1 MRMPRAFA
9 PQASAR
15 ERGVAVRRPPSERSP
30 VAVVSIPPWVRPAA
44 GHVPEAGST
53 CPSSAGPR
61 GTGGPR
67 LHSGDRDGLALRNA
81 LRARAR

>member
-30 VAVVSIPPWVRPAA
+30 VAVVKHPALGTPRSRPRTR
-44 GHVPEAGST
+44 GRVNLPELRWTPRNGR
-53 CPSSAGPR
+53 SSSPFWR
-61 GTGGPR
+61 
-67 LHSGDRDGLALRNA
+67 S
-81 LRARAR
+81 